1 MTEIQIAD
9 VWLLFKEYIDRK
21 NLDVVAERFVELLAD
36 HGVSE
41 KVLTSVVGHDDYLDD
56 AIGYYLD
63 TGETGDVDDDWY
75 ESGDDE

>member
-63 TGETGDVDDDWY
+63 DNIDEDVQDDWFDKDDD
-75 ESGDDE
+75 

>member
-63 TGETGDVDDDWY
+63 DNIDEDVQDDWFGKDDD
-75 ESGDDE
+75 